1 MTHVLQIRSSI
12 FDDREHQGISSQLG
26 DELVASLAARE
37 GVSVQVH
44 DFSTSPVPYFDHDWL
59 QALSTPAEQR
69 SSEQARKVAYSDG
82 LIAELKQA
90 DVLVIGVPMY
100 NFTVPAMLKSWT
112 DHVARAGVT
121 FRYTETGPVGLLTG
135 KQVVLVLSTG
145 GRHDEGV
152 SDFMRPYLR
161 TILGFLG
168 MKELEIVLADGLN
181 MGEASRAEGL
191 LRARKQMEN
200 LHIAIPGRAG
210 EAA

>member
-1 MTHVLQIRSSI
+1 MTQVLQIKSSI
-12 FDDREHQGISSQLG
+12 FDNREHQGISSQLG
-26 DELVASLAARE
+26 EEVLARLARD
-37 GVSVQVH
+37 GANRVQVR
-44 DFSTSPVPYFDHDWL
+44 DFSTDPVPYFDHDWL
-59 QALSTPAEQR
+59 QALSTAADQR
-69 SSEQARKVAYSDG
+69 SEEQHRKVAYSDQ
-82 LIAELKQA
+82 LIAEVQQA

-112 DHVARAGVT
+112 DHIARAGVT
-121 FRYTETGPVGLLTG
+121 FRYTESGSVGLLDN

-168 MKELEIVLADGLN
+168 LKNVSIVLADGLN
-181 MGEASRAEGL
+181 MGEEARAQGL
-191 LRARKQMEN
+191 LQARRQIEN
-200 LHIAIPGRAG
+200 LTIAKTEQTG

>member
-1 MTHVLQIRSSI
+1 MTQVLQIKSSI

-26 DELVASLAARE
+26 DEVLARLSRDAEIVVTVR
-37 GVSVQVH
+37 
-44 DFSTSPVPYFDHDWL
+44 DFSTDPVPYFDHDWL
-59 QALSTPAEQR
+59 QALSTPADQR
-69 SSEQARKVAYSDG
+69 SEEQVSKVAYSDR
-82 LIAELKQA
+82 LIAEVQQA

-121 FRYTETGPVGLLTG
+121 FRYTESGPVGLLDN
-135 KQVVLVLSTG
+135 KRVVLVLSTG

-168 MKELEIVLADGLN
+168 LKDIEIVVADGLN
-181 MGEASRAEGL
+181 MGEEPRREGL
-191 LRARKQMEN
+191 LRARQQIEN
-200 LHIAIPGRAG
+200 LRIANAKAAG